1 MDAVPTLNPV
11 QRALQNRG
19 FEPGPIDGVLGPQTE
34 AAVRDFQDRYGIK
47 ASDRQP
53 VALRARRGGIIG
65 PAVAQPLIIAAN
77 AGPPALRARVAAVG
91 PPICPERRRL
101 R

>member
-1 MDAVPTLNPV
+1 MDGVPTLNPV

-47 ASDRQP
+47 ATSW
-53 VALRARRGGIIG
+53 LRARRGGIIG